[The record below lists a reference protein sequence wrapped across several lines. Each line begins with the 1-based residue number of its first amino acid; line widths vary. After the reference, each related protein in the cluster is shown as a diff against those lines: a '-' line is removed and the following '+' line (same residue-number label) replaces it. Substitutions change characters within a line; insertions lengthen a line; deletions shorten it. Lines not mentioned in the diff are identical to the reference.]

1 MKFDEFIPMFSLLE
15 AAFGDQPEA
24 KALLYFDTFKPYA
37 FDAVK
42 VAIATI
48 IQTGDR
54 FPLPKDI
61 LAHMPGATPQLSPGK
76 KQHIE
81 PWMLECEKQAQA
93 QLAAR
98 EREEADLTMEQ
109 RVELWISRTARRPLN
124 PANG

>member
-1 MKFDEFIPMFSLLE
+1 MKYDEFIPLFASLE
-15 AAFGDQPEA
+15 AVFGDQSEA
-24 KALLYFDTFKPYA
+24 KALLYFDTFKPHA
-37 FDAVK
+37 FEGVK
-42 VAIATI
+42 AAIATI
-48 IQTGDR
+48 VQTGDR

-76 KQHIE
+76 KQRIE

-98 EREEADLTMEQ
+98 EREEAGLTTEQ